1 MYAGTPYLY
10 KDNGFKDREKAEEL
24 VKFLSDPLPAQGVVD
39 SIERKKETKNPPLLY
54 NLAEIQNECSKLFKI
69 SPDETLNIIQE
80 LYEKKLVTYPRTDA
94 RVLSTAVSKE
104 IHKNI
109 GGLRNFPPVK
119 EIAEHILSL
128 IHI

>member
-1 MYAGTPYLY
+1 MMTMKIMVMMRWRVSDKSMYAGTPYLY

-80 LYEKKLVTYPRTDA
+80 LYEKKLLMDD
-94 RVLSTAVSKE
+94 KE
-104 IHKNI
+104 LPFTKAEYEILVNI
-109 GGLRNFPPVK
+109 S
-119 EIAEHILSL
+119 ILKWR
-128 IHI
+128 